1 MDNDKKILITISRES
16 GSGGSF
22 IGRELAREL
31 GISYVDR
38 DIIREAATY
47 FKLPENKIDSL
58 DEKLRSFWDS
68 FYVNIN
74 GYQDAYVPPQI
85 VGPTDWELFEIESL
99 IIKKFAENRSAVI
112 IGRCGFHVLKD
123 YAHHIRVFLYA
134 DKDFRIDRIKKMR
147 NLTYEEAKTMVL
159 QSDKDRKNYY
169 KTFTGKNWSDTG
181 NYDIA
186 INTTSIDL
194 FAAVTMIR
202 NFIDTF
208 KE

>member
-1 MDNDKKILITISRES
+1 MDKDKKTVITISREP

-22 IGRELAREL
+22 IGRALAREL

-38 DIIREAATY
+38 EIVREAAKY

-74 GYQDAYVPPQI
+74 GYQDVYLPPQI
-85 VGPTDWELFEIESL
+85 VGPTDWELFEIESM
-99 IIKKFAENRSAVI
+99 IIRKIAEIRSAVI

-123 YAHHIRVFLYA
+123 CAHHIRVFLYA
-134 DKDFRIDRIKKMR
+134 DKDFRIDRIKKLR
-147 NLTYEEAKTMVL
+147 NLSYEEAKTMVL

-169 KTFTGKNWSDTG
+169 KTFTGKDWSDTG

-194 FAAVTMIR
+194 LAAVKMIM
-202 NFIDTF
+202 NFIYAF

>member
-1 MDNDKKILITISRES
+1 MDADKKILITISREL

-22 IGRELAREL
+22 IGRVLARDL

-38 DIIREAATY
+38 EIVREAANY

-58 DEKLRSFWDS
+58 NEKLRSFWDS

-74 GYQDAYVPPQI
+74 GYQDIYVPPQI
-85 VGPTDWELFEIESL
+85 VGPTDWELFEIESQ
-99 IIKKFAENRSAVI
+99 IIRKIAENRSAVI
-112 IGRCGFHVLKD
+112 IGRCGFHVLKE
-123 YAHHIRVFLYA
+123 YAHHTRVFLYA
-134 DKDFRIDRIKKMR
+134 DKDFRIDRIQKLR
-147 NLTYEEAKTMVL
+147 NLSYEEAEAMVI

-169 KTFTGKNWSDTG
+169 KTYAGKDWSDTG

-194 FAAVTMIR
+194 FAAVKMIR
-202 NFIDTF
+202 NFIDAF
-208 KE
+208 KG